1 MIRLALAIRYFTW
14 NFQFQHE
21 FSLPQV
27 WQSPFR
33 SRLLFQL
40 ANETALYSIT
50 LMHFSWVI
58 QFLLM
63 HFSELNCTFTFY
75 SSQFAVIIF
84 WIFFSAALINILHIF
99 SALNHQQ
106 VLWHSRAVFPVP
118 FFEMQSKFWRDVL
131 RQKCRHSSMRIFM
144 IITHLLRS
152 TTRFHHL
159 LIIIITYFSFLTWFY
174 FYYRHRRGFF
184 PNHEKLEKYFLC
196 DFTIR
201 LI

>member
-33 SRLLFQL
+33 SRLLVQL

-118 FFEMQSKFWRDVL
+118 FFEMQSKFWWDVL
-131 RQKCRHSSMRIFM
+131 RQKCRHFFDADINDYYTSYEINHTFSSSSDHHHHIFLFPHM
-144 IITHLLRS
+144 ILFLLPTQER
-152 TTRFHHL
+152 
-159 LIIIITYFSFLTWFY
+159 
-174 FYYRHRRGFF
+174 FF